1 MTLDRRSFLKQAAAQ
16 AGMLAAGAAEL
27 RAAVGAPAFIQR
39 SPDIVVIGAGA
50 FGGWTALH
58 LREMGASVTL
68 VDAYGPGNS
77 RATSGDESRGIR
89 SSYAERELWVRMA
102 SQAIDKWKEWNE
114 EWAKPFRMQF
124 FFTTGD
130 LIFRAEAEDR
140 FIVNNKKTWDK
151 LGLRYETPSIDDVR
165 REYPQIN
172 TEGMATVLFEPRAG
186 VARARRS
193 CEVVAEAFRQKG
205 GKIVIARAS
214 LGPAVGGRLQHLP
227 LDTGEILSAD
237 QYIFACGP
245 WLPKVLPDVMTDRLR
260 TPLGR
265 VVYFGTPV
273 GDERFVYPNLPS
285 FNFPGV
291 TGWPAL
297 GVDNRGFRVRG
308 GSRRQNAQGDQNAGS
323 GQNAA
328 GGQGAANPAGD
339 RPAQPPR
346 PPTPP
351 EQLDPDLS
359 NRWVPLEALE
369 GPRNFVT
376 ERFPDLANAPIV
388 QTHACHYES
397 SVDRN
402 PIVDH
407 YPGLDNVWIAGGGSA
422 EGFKLG
428 PVIGEYIARRL
439 LNKKTDPEWDEAFK
453 LDEEKFEPNQSF
465 DDE

>member
-1 MTLDRRSFLKQAAAQ
+1 
-16 AGMLAAGAAEL
+16 
-27 RAAVGAPAFIQR
+27 
-39 SPDIVVIGAGA
+39 
-50 FGGWTALH
+50 
-58 LREMGASVTL
+58 
-68 VDAYGPGNS
+68 
-77 RATSGDESRGIR
+77 
-89 SSYAERELWVRMA
+89 
-102 SQAIDKWKEWNE
+102 
-114 EWAKPFRMQF
+114 
-124 FFTTGD
+124 
-130 LIFRAEAEDR
+130 
-140 FIVNNKKTWDK
+140 
-151 LGLRYETPSIDDVR
+151 
-165 REYPQIN
+165 
-172 TEGMATVLFEPRAG
+172 
-186 VARARRS
+186 
-193 CEVVAEAFRQKG
+193 
-205 GKIVIARAS
+205 
-214 LGPAVGGRLQHLP
+214 LQHLP

-273 GDERFVYPNLPS
+273 GDERFIYPNLPS

-308 GSRRQNAQGDQNAGS
+308 GSRRQNTPEGQNAGS
-323 GQNAA
+323 GQNAPA
-328 GGQGAANPAGD
+328 AQGAGNPAGD

-359 NRWVPLEALE
+359 NRWVPPEALE